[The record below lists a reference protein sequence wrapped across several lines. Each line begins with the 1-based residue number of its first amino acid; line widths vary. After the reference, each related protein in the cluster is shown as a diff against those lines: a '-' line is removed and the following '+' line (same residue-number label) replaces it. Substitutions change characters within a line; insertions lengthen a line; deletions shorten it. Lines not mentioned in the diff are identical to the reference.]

1 MDQYDSIYD
10 YFNQNK
16 RKIAINLQKS
26 RKIKVIDAKKVFGKR
41 PSHDSTFMKTKDIKV
56 KDPYDEKLEMD
67 KLKTSPKYMIK
78 QLEDLVLNEAN
89 ESGIPN
95 KIKND
100 KEKLAQIQKSIDI
113 MKKKYESKN
122 NLDILRFFDRLGI
135 DLIIKNETLYE

>member
-1 MDQYDSIYD
+1 
-10 YFNQNK
+10 
-16 RKIAINLQKS
+16 
-26 RKIKVIDAKKVFGKR
+26 
-41 PSHDSTFMKTKDIKV
+41 MKTKDIKV

-100 KEKLAQIQKSIDI
+100 KEKLA
-113 MKKKYESKN
+113 
-122 NLDILRFFDRLGI
+122 
-135 DLIIKNETLYE
+135 